1 MDSGPRG
8 SADKEEIWSAMS
20 ASQPPSSVWFEHAQR
35 WGTSMP
41 LATDSP
47 PIQGDVPGPDPARAP
62 PNKAIVQAGLACR
75 GQPAGVYLASQGP
88 PRRSAAAPAS
98 GTCPVS
104 VWATPEGTDRSAA
117 VASDTLI
124 PRSLAPSWGT
134 GCVKSADTDEVSS
147 PVCDRSCR
155 ARLIRSFVAK
165 TQAAGPG
172 EAGVY
177 PATTPA
183 SWPAAPPYRTL
194 DRPFRADC
202 CRFAARGGR
211 FAGGRRRRRALT
223 WGGAEGI

>member
-1 MDSGPRG
+1 MQRTTTPPLSGR
-8 SADKEEIWSAMS
+8 
-20 ASQPPSSVWFEHAQR
+20 FEQVGR
-35 WGTSMP
+35 WGTTTP
-41 LATDSP
+41 LTRDSP
-47 PIQGDVPGPDPARAP
+47 CIQGDVPGPDPARAP
-62 PNKAIVQAGLACR
+62 PSKAVARR
-75 GQPAGVYLASQGP
+75 GSLVGGSRRGSTLPAKVRPGGAPLP
-88 PRRSAAAPAS
+88 PAS

-117 VASDTLI
+117 VTSDTLI

-165 TQAAGPG
+165 TQAPGPG
-172 EAGVY
+172 ETGVY